1 MQTCKGY
8 SASPPSHPT
17 TRPFHCCHVCAF
29 FTLYRS
35 FYPSTSNTPSFRA
48 DSSSLPTVGQYYLS
62 GSSPE
67 PNDNFW
73 WIVLMKDRF
82 RASTTYQMC
91 DLVATGCAILSW
103 NSARILI
110 NRHLIGPGLWRHETL
125 FVLYPKHDLV
135 VKMKKN
141 ADGGNWRL
149 PALKTWMFHIVF
161 QLDFFLSRIIYTR
174 YVL

>member
-35 FYPSTSNTPSFRA
+35 FYPSTSKTPSFPA

-62 GSSPE
+62 GSPPE

-73 WIVLMKDRF
+73 WIVLMGGSLSCLHYVSNVWSGCNRLCHFDLKF
-82 RASTTYQMC
+82 SKNTHKQASHWSRPLAAWTLIRIVPEAWFGRENEKTRMGGIG
-91 DLVATGCAILSW
+91 DSLPLRPEWFILFS
-103 NSARILI
+103 SLI
-110 NRHLIGPGLWRHETL
+110 SFCH
-125 FVLYPKHDLV
+125 V
-135 VKMKKN
+135 
-141 ADGGNWRL
+141 
-149 PALKTWMFHIVF
+149 
-161 QLDFFLSRIIYTR
+161 
-174 YVL
+174 